1 MTVSDGIKGICQ
13 YVNAHKNQFKI
24 NYLVRII
31 YLMLNHVDTLAFPI
45 TLKIGLFSDIHHIN
59 GTPHMGRSLR
69 SF

>member
-1 MTVSDGIKGICQ
+1 MPEKVTSLNGLKVTLEYGS
-13 YVNAHKNQFKI
+13 YN
-24 NYLVRII
+24 LVRII